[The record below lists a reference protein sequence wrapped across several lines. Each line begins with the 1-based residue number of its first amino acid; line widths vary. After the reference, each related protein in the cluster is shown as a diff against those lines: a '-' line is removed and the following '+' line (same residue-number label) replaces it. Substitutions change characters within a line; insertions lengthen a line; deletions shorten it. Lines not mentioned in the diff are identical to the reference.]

1 MSITSAR
8 FRWNSRLQEV
18 EQSNPVMRRGERGH
32 AVRLIQQAMIDLNVD
47 PMTASVKKY
56 GTVDGI
62 YGGECKRVIKKYQRS
77 KSLSGDGIIGQNTMR
92 VLDLDLPSGT
102 DNLPPLPAHTR
113 YIVPGAITIFDQVAG
128 GHRMGCWAYSYAMML
143 SWKKRQSL
151 QPSVAIG
158 LLGEPWV
165 TQFTNN
171 TGLARTDT
179 ARFYR
184 DAGMAVEPMQSFPLS
199 EWESL
204 LQAYGPITIHA
215 VTNTLGGGHV
225 RILYG
230 VTGNG
235 TPRGTQ
241 ILIIDPWNGRKYTET
256 FEKFLTKYER
266 GGAQQGRTAQ
276 LGHW

>member
-18 EQSNPVMRRGERGH
+18 EQNNPVMRYGERGH
-32 AVRLIQQAMIDLNVD
+32 AVRLIQQAMIDLNID
-47 PMTASVKKY
+47 PMTASIKKH

-62 YGGECKRVIKKYQRS
+62 YGRECKRVIKKYQRS
-77 KSLSGDGIIGQNTMR
+77 KTLPDDGIVGQNTMR

-128 GHRMGCWAYSYAMML
+128 GHPMGCWAYSYAMML
-143 SWKKRQSL
+143 SWKRRQSM
-151 QPSVAIG
+151 QPSDAIAD
-158 LLGEPWV
+158 LGEPWV
-165 TQFTNN
+165 TQFANN
-171 TGLARTDT
+171 TGLTRTNT

-184 DAGMAVEPMQSFPLS
+184 EAGMSVEPMQSFPLS

-204 LQAYGPITIHA
+204 LRAYGPITIHA
-215 VTNTLGGGHV
+215 VTRSLTGGHV

-241 ILIIDPWNGRKYTET
+241 ILIIDPWNGQKYTET
-256 FEKFLTKYER
+256 FEKFLAKYEG